1 MISTAASS
9 AGPSGDGVDVDAV
22 ITKLLEVRGSR
33 PGKQVSIAEPDIRS
47 LCTVARDI
55 FMNQPVLLELEAPIK
70 ICGVRTLLPRTLPSR
85 LSGCTARAS
94 HCLRTQVTCM
104 GSTLTCYACSNMVSR
119 LGACRP
125 RSSCA
130 ARPSTARSHT
140 SAS

>member
-47 LCTVARDI
+47 LCTVAREI

-70 ICGVRTLLPRTLPSR
+70 ICGARALLPRKLPSR
-85 LSGCTARAS
+85 LPGPTTRAS
-94 HCLRTQVTCM
+94 SWLCTQVTCM